1 MLTRLLQVEYLETGL
16 GIIYK
21 LPAFL
26 AFIAKNTKNQVQYYY
41 AGKNAKHQQ
50 QN

>member
-1 MLTRLLQVEYLETGL
+1 MLQVEDLEKGL

-26 AFIAKNTKNQVQYYY
+26 AFIAKDAKSQVQYYY
-41 AGKNAKHQQ
+41 AGKNAKPQ
-50 QN
+50 